1 MNIYSI
7 VMKKTTFFKY
17 SNDIVAKSVRIV
29 DGHVYFKTDSITK
42 KFLDD
47 NKINYKIEDSLK
59 NKVSKRLCANL
70 SLILGAF
77 IFILVVYINTFRIS
91 KISFNGN
98 YLINNEIETII
109 TSKYKHFLFWNF
121 IDEDLEEMSKDLR
134 MKYSEYEWIS
144 TYKDGTTIYVII
156 NDNNEVSNSQNYG
169 DVVAT
174 KDAIIKSYKVYNG
187 KSMVKENQYVK
198 KGDVLISGNTNDV
211 LTEARGVVLGTT
223 FSERTITIDKED
235 TISKESGSSYKYT
248 LFSLFKN
255 NFSIGKKN
263 KYESYSTSKRLVFNL
278 FDVFKIYKIEEKEIC
293 DIIKTYTFEDAL
305 DVAKENIYLDFSLS
319 KHLDEEEIQKV
330 ELLKHDE
337 TDTSYSFRFLIKKVE
352 SIGEFQKY

>member
-1 MNIYSI
+1 MNIYNI
-7 VMKKTTFFKY
+7 VMKKNTFFKY
-17 SNDIVAKSVRIV
+17 SNNIVAKSVRID
-29 DGHVYFKTDSITK
+29 DGQVYFKTDNITK

-47 NKINYKIEDSLK
+47 NKISYKLEDSLK
-59 NKVSKRLCANL
+59 SKASKKICTNL
-70 SLILGAF
+70 VLILGAV

-91 KISFNGN
+91 RISFNGN
-98 YLINNEIETII
+98 YLINKEIEALIS
-109 TSKYKHFLFWNF
+109 SKYKHFLFWDF
-121 IDEDLEEMSKDLR
+121 ISEDLEEMSKDLR

-156 NDNNEVSNSQNYG
+156 NDNNEVSNSTNYG
-169 DVVAT
+169 DIVAT
-174 KDAIIKSYKVYNG
+174 KDAIIRSYKVYNG

-223 FSERTITIDKED
+223 FIEKTITIDKED
-235 TISKESGSSYKYT
+235 IISKESGLSYKYT

-263 KYESYSTSKRLVFNL
+263 KYESYTTSKRLIFNF
-278 FDVFKIYKIEEKEIC
+278 FDIFKIYKIEEKEIC
-293 DIIKTYTFEDAL
+293 DIIKSYSFEEAL
-305 DVAKENIYLDFSLS
+305 NLAKENIYFDFSLT
-319 KHLDEEEIQKV
+319 KRLDEEEIQKV
-330 ELLKHDE
+330 ELLRHDE
-337 TDTSYSFRFLIKKVE
+337 TDTAYSFRFLIKQVE